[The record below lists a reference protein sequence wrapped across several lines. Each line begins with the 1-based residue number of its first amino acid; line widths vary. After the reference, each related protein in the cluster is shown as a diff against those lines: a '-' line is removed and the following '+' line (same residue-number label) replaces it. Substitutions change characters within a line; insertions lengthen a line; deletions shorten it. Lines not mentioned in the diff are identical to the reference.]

1 MNSKIIEKVQK
12 IIDLRKYQA
21 ENEAIQNKIKALE
34 NKEFKDI
41 FSLYMDKMLD
51 EVKQG
56 EKISKE
62 TILLKNNV
70 DKKLK
75 ELNLFPIEPHYYCSK
90 CNDMGIING
99 QYCDCFKKE
108 LNKILVKESGFN
120 KLEDFDKISLDIF
133 GKQKEQMKKLYEKM
147 KDWCNS
153 NFNKKLIILGGE
165 TGVGKTFLMKCMANE
180 LIKRN
185 KVVTLTTS
193 FAMNQDFLK
202 SYATRDI
209 EEKDTLLDK
218 YLDSE
223 ILFIDDLG
231 TELRKPGITVKYL
244 YLILN
249 ERMINN
255 RPTVIT
261 TNLKLEDI
269 NDYYDER
276 VASRIGNKETSVCIY
291 LTGEDLRR
299 KNDIK

>member
-1 MNSKIIEKVQK
+1 MNSKIIEEVKNR
-12 IIDLRKYQA
+12 INLRRYQN
-21 ENEAIQNKIKALE
+21 ENEAINNKVKALE

-51 EVKQG
+51 EVKKG
-56 EKISKE
+56 KKISKE

-90 CNDMGIING
+90 CNDTGIING

-108 LNKILVKESGFN
+108 LNKILLKESGFN
-120 KLEDFDKISLDIF
+120 KLEDFNNVSFNIF
-133 GKQKEQMKKLYEKM
+133 GEQKEQMKKLYSKM

-153 NFNKKLIILGGE
+153 NFNKILIMLGGE

-261 TNLKLEDI
+261 TNLRLEDI

-276 VASRIGNKETSVCIY
+276 VSSRIIDRQLSICVY